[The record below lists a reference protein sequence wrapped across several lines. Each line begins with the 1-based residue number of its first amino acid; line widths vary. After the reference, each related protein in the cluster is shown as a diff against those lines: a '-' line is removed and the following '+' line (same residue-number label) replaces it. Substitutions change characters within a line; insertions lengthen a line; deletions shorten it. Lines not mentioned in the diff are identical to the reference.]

1 MPLVLFLLLVILIAQ
16 FGFWD
21 TFQGILGAAAMT
33 VLLVLLLVAVVA
45 LGGWYALQRLRR

>member
-21 TFQGILGAAAMT
+21 TFQGVLGAAAMV
-33 VLLVLLLVAVVA
+33 VLLVLLLVAIIG